1 MMATDKEIGAASGCL
16 VAGCMVWGVFLVVCV
31 TIIIG
36 KATMMVLA
44 L

>member
-1 MMATDKEIGAASGCL
+1 MATEKEISTASGCL

-31 TIIIG
+31 TIIVG
-36 KATMMVLA
+36 KVTMMVLA